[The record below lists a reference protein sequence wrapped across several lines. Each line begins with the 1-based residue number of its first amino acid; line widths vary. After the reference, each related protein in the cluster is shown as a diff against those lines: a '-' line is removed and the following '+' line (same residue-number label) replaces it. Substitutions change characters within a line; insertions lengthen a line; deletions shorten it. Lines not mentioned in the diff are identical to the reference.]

1 MRSTH
6 NTIRALAIGIGL
18 TLLVVTGTA
27 AMMAAF
33 SGPSPAKD
41 IYRRAA
47 VAPLVE
53 SATHMATGHDTVL
66 YERVVLADGRTQW
79 VLTEESDTS
88 LATMAKSANSA
99 PEATL
104 ANNNNNNNNNSIP
117 TIYSGSVRAV
127 SYTLVIKPSGLSK
140 PVKSCSRSAYDAYD
154 IACNTLS

>member
-47 VAPLVE
+47 AAPVVE

-79 VLTEESDTS
+79 VLTEEPDTS
-88 LATMAKSANSA
+88 LATMARSANSA
-99 PEATL
+99 PAAML
-104 ANNNNNNNNNSIP
+104 ANNNNSSS

-127 SYTLVIKPSGLSK
+127 SYTLVVKPSGLSK

>member
-6 NTIRALAIGIGL
+6 NTIRALSIGIGL

-47 VAPLVE
+47 VAPVVE

-79 VLTEESDTS
+79 VLTEEPDTS
-88 LATMAKSANSA
+88 LAIMAKSANSA

-104 ANNNNNNNNNSIP
+104 ANNNNNNSSP

-127 SYTLVIKPSGLSK
+127 SYTLVVKPSGLSK